1 MSEPTVL
8 APGGD
13 PPKRRIDPIGFFH
26 DHPFLSL
33 GIAAGLGYVIG
44 GGLFTPFTV
53 RMIKIGARAVVMP
66 TVKSQL
72 DNFRTE

>member
-1 MSEPTVL
+1 MSDPKL
-8 APGGD
+8 LPPGGEPPQRRVD
-13 PPKRRIDPIGFFH
+13 PVKFFH
-26 DHPFLSL
+26 EHPFLSL
-33 GIAAGLGYVIG
+33 GIAAGVGYVIG

-72 DNFRTE
+72 ENFRPE